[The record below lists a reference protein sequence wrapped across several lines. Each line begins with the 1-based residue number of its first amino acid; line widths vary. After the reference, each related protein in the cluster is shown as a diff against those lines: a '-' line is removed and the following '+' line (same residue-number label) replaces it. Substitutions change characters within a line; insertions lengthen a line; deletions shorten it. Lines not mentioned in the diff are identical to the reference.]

1 MLNRAW
7 LPQFFPNRAI
17 GFSYGP
23 KWGNTGGDTM
33 LIGVPKEIKDS
44 EYRVGLVPSTV
55 RELTLNALRGRELT
69 LAEIKRVVKT
79 VTEGVNLG
87 AASTKIDAER
97 VLSEALAGMD
107 DAVLKAVQA
116 NHLALQQL
124 AAQGQSLR
132 DSHVKKALDD
142 LERLEDAFIASV
154 KEAAKKG
161 SKQIKDQWA
170 TVLQQK
176 QNVGTETAAQIEATM
191 EQFGD
196 QMRETVK
203 QQRRTALKA
212 AEMMAENFTTLA
224 NGILIGLTEGLQ
236 QGKRA
241 PGEKPPK

>member
-1 MLNRAW
+1 MDADEVL
-7 LPQFFPNRAI
+7 
-17 GFSYGP
+17 
-23 KWGNTGGDTM
+23 K
-33 LIGVPKEIKDS
+33 
-44 EYRVGLVPSTV
+44 GLARESVKQGENLRTAV
-55 RELTLNALRGRELT
+55 RELTLNALKSRELT

-87 AASTKIDAER
+87 AAGAKIDAER
-97 VLSEALAGMD
+97 VLGEALAGMD
-107 DAVLKAVQA
+107 DAVLRAVQA

-124 AAQGQSLR
+124 SAQGQNLR
-132 DSHVKKALDD
+132 ESHVKKALAE
-142 LERLEDAFIASV
+142 LERLEDEFVASV
-154 KEAAKKG
+154 KEATKKG
-161 SKQIKDQWA
+161 SKQLKDQWA
-170 TVLQQK
+170 SVLQQK
-176 QNVGTETAAQIEATM
+176 QSVGLETAAQIEATM

-241 PGEKPPK
+241 SGEKTPK